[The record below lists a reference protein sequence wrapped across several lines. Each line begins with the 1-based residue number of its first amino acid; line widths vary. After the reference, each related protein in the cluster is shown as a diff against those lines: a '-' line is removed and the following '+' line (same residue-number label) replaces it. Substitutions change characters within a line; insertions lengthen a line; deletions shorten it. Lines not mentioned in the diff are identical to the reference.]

1 MSKFY
6 LTTAIAYLNGAPHI
20 GHSLEF
26 IQADAIS
33 RFKKM
38 RGDSVFFLTGTDE
51 HGIKVYE
58 KALSSGKDPKVF
70 VDEMAEKYF
79 DICEKLNVKYDDFI
93 RTSSEKHKNGAS
105 EVWKILEKNGD
116 IYLGEYEGKYCKGC
130 EAYLNER
137 DIDENGNCLV
147 HAVKPESIKEQN
159 YFFKLSKY
167 SEKIKDLIE
176 SDALKILPESRKNE
190 MLGIIGEEG
199 LKDVSFSRPKSALPW
214 GVEVPS
220 NKEHVMYV
228 WCDALSNY
236 LTAIGLDS
244 KLWPADVHLIGKD
257 ILRFHAGIWIGMLLS
272 LGVEIPKM
280 ILVHGFVTSRGEK
293 MSKSI
298 GNVVNPFEYYE
309 KYGTDYLRYYLLREI
324 PTLSDGDFIHERFME
339 TINSE
344 LSNNIG
350 NLFNRVLMMTERFI
364 SSELSFEFEDEFKA
378 KLNGWYFEYNEA
390 FESYDI
396 KRASEV
402 VLKVSDF
409 ANKFIDEKKPWAM
422 AKELSLKEELETLMA
437 KLIELLSLITHLL
450 YPIIPESAIKM
461 GGGLGL
467 SEKEILKGYVVSKVP
482 SNFEIKAGDILFIRL
497 EE

>member
-20 GHSLEF
+20 GHALEF
-26 IQADAIS
+26 IQADALS

-38 RGDSVFFLTGTDE
+38 QGDSVFLLTGTDE

-58 KALSSGKDPKVF
+58 KAVSSGKETQVF

-79 DICEKLNVKYDDFI
+79 DICEKLNIKYDDFI

-105 EVWKILEKNGD
+105 EIWKILEKNGD

-147 HAVKPESIKEQN
+147 HAVKPENIKEQN

-167 SEKIKDLIE
+167 SEKIKNLIE

-190 MLGIIGEEG
+190 MLGLIGEEG

-272 LGVEIPKM
+272 LGFEVPKT

-293 MSKSI
+293 MSKSL
-298 GNVVNPFEYYE
+298 GNVVSPLEYLE
-309 KYGTDYLRYYLLREI
+309 KYGRDYLRYYLLREI
-324 PTLSDGDFIHERFME
+324 PTLADGDFSHDRFLE
-339 TINSE
+339 VANSE
-344 LSNNIG
+344 LANNIG
-350 NLFNRVLMMTERFI
+350 NLVNRVVMMTERFVGEI
-364 SSELSFEFEDEFKA
+364 PEKVNDTEFEQTLHDYYTNFV
-378 KLNGWYFEYNEA
+378 NSFN
-390 FESYDI
+390 SYDI
-396 KRASEV
+396 KKACEIALEV
-402 VLKVSDF
+402 SNF
-409 ANKFIDEKKPWAM
+409 ANKFVDTSKPWAM
-422 AKELSLKEELETLMA
+422 AKDLSLKDSLSAVLYKLLELVR
-437 KLIELLSLITHLL
+437 LIAHMF
-450 YPIIPESAIKM
+450 YPIVPEASERILM
-461 GGGLGL
+461 LLG
-467 SEKEILKGYVVSKVP
+467 ENTTDMKAYEYGKLKVGSP
-482 SNFEIKAGDILFIRL
+482 IKAGDILFLRL